1 MAKYHHKTDEQ
12 QKPKKRPKPKSSVT
26 EITSNQI
33 SLLERSEIS
42 DVNSGI
48 DSQADRLGD
57 PRLQS
62 VQRQAIAA
70 QIGQAQGNRHLQWV
84 VGSIQQDRVNLADES
99 FVSRKGDNVQ
109 RAEAPPAEAEESLVS
124 ADELETDRS
133 QIQALQEDKTLLG
146 VRIPISPDLLAMFD
160 EDAVKAKPDLGKDKK
175 KYKYKKIKGEAFV
188 KGAGDK
194 ADIDPNDVKQGALG
208 DCYLLAAMAAV
219 ARANPE
225 SIRKLIKDNGD
236 GTYDVTLQVYKH
248 WFSLSRSP
256 VTVKV
261 TPTFPTASGGS
272 PAYAKTGDMGKD
284 GPELWAMLIEK
295 AYAQYEGGYDEIGE
309 GGQPGQAME
318 MLTGLD
324 ETKIKTNNMTET
336 QIINVINTALKQK
349 WPITTYTRDFGK
361 KKDKEARKLKVVG
374 NHAYTPMA
382 VNTTAK
388 TIDLQN
394 PWGKQ
399 HVTGLSIS
407 DFKRFYHSIQIVR

>member
-1 MAKYHHKTDEQ
+1 MKKRHDRSEDKQKKQA
-12 QKPKKRPKPKSSVT
+12 KPKQTITTTRASDNNGIT
-26 EITSNQI
+26 EPYQPIDLVRRE
-33 SLLERSEIS
+33 SLQT
-42 DVNSGI
+42 
-48 DSQADRLGD
+48 QATRLSD
-57 PRLQS
+57 PRLQNM
-62 VQRQAIAA
+62 QRQALAA
-70 QIGQAQGNRHLQWV
+70 NIGRRQGNQYLQRT
-84 VGSIQQDRVNLADES
+84 VGFIQQNQVNLADAPY
-99 FVSRKGDNVQ
+99 VRRKSDNIQ
-109 RAEAPPAEAEESLVS
+109 RDEAPPAAAIK
-124 ADELETDRS
+124 ADQG
-133 QIQALQEDKTLLG
+133 QIQELQEDKTLLG

-175 KYKYKKIKGEAFV
+175 KYEYKKIKGEAFV

-236 GTYDVTLQVYKH
+236 GTYDVTLHVYKH

-261 TPTFPTASGGS
+261 RPTFPTASGET
-272 PAYAKTGDMGKD
+272 PAYAGTGDMGKD

-295 AYAQYEGGYDEIGE
+295 AYAQYEGGYNEIGE

-324 ETKIKTNNMTET
+324 ETKIKTENVTET

-382 VNTTAK
+382 VNTTTK

-394 PWGKQ
+394 PWGTQ
-399 HVTGLSIS
+399 HVIGLSIS